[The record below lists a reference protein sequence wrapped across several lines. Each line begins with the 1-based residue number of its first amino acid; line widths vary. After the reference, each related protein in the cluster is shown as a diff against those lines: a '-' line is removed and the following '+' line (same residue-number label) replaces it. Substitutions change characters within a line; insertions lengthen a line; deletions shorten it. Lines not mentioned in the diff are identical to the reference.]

1 MAWRN
6 GLQLKT
12 MDDGMLT
19 WAGDGLTGYF
29 FHSMLFLPTVSQ
41 WRMPVFEWESS

>member
-19 WAGDGLTGYF
+19 WAGDGLTCYALLADGLAVEDASF
-29 FHSMLFLPTVSQ
+29 
-41 WRMPVFEWESS
+41 RMGIVLI